1 MNITA
6 FTSNVDTST
15 SAPTLPLYTLTP
27 RPAFLSFVSDFHLSL
42 VLPVLAYWFISAI
55 YHVISTYNLFEE
67 YRIHT
72 PAALKARNRVSAL
85 EVLRAVVTQ
94 QIVQT
99 AVGLFLGHVVFGTE
113 EMTGRET
120 YDVAVRALFVR
131 RVMQRWVLP
140 AAKVLLGLIGVD
152 ARGWSGRISDVGC
165 LGMSYLVI
173 FPDMA
178 LGNKSGTF
186 GGALTLMDRG
196 FTRWEIWV
204 AQAIYWIFD
213 PAVRFGIAIFF
224 SDGWQYFWHRAM
236 HTNKWMY
243 RNMHSYHHRIYV
255 PYAFGAF
262 YNTLAEAFLLD
273 TVGTTLSLAFA
284 GLTTRQAT
292 VFATISVLKGVDD
305 HCGYKLPWDP
315 LQWLGE
321 QNAEFHDVHHQS
333 WGMGTNYSQL
343 YLTFWDH
350 ACSTICRKSSEEK
363 QRLYKKETADIE
375 KRMRQ
380 KAEEMR
386 AE

>member
-1 MNITA
+1 M
-6 FTSNVDTST
+6 
-15 SAPTLPLYTLTP
+15 
-27 RPAFLSFVSDFHLSL
+27 
-42 VLPVLAYWFISAI
+42 
-55 YHVISTYNLFEE
+55 
-67 YRIHT
+67 
-72 PAALKARNRVSAL
+72 
-85 EVLRAVVTQ
+85 TQ

-131 RVMQRWVLP
+131 RVMQHWVLP

-243 RNMHSYHHRIYV
+243 RKYWTVSLLL
-255 PYAFGAF
+255 P
-262 YNTLAEAFLLD
+262 FLLLFLVVY
-273 TVGTTLSLAFA
+273 T
-284 GLTTRQAT
+284 
-292 VFATISVLKGVDD
+292 
-305 HCGYKLPWDP
+305 
-315 LQWLGE
+315 
-321 QNAEFHDVHHQS
+321 
-333 WGMGTNYSQL
+333 
-343 YLTFWDH
+343 
-350 ACSTICRKSSEEK
+350 
-363 QRLYKKETADIE
+363 
-375 KRMRQ
+375 
-380 KAEEMR
+380 
-386 AE
+386 